1 MVALFLNSAHRRA
14 IARNHALLA
23 MYTNPVELCKTL
35 VNDWSSK
42 FDDVT
47 DEEKNSIVA
56 AVLARSGKTDEA
68 VELLLAG
75 SNQRQVGTFLTQNTT
90 VQYSTTVVSVLA
102 SGPSS
107 SEFDS

>member
-1 MVALFLNSAHRRA
+1 
-14 IARNHALLA
+14 
-23 MYTNPVELCKTL
+23 MYTNQVELCKTL

-75 SNQRQVGTFLTQNTT
+75 SNQRQVK
-90 VQYSTTVVSVLA
+90 
-102 SGPSS
+102 PS
-107 SEFDS
+107 